1 METWAE
7 AYEFTYLA
15 PTICRNITASE
26 RLLRVNEY
34 WENGDPDYVDGAE
47 SIKVLV
53 DRVKR
58 TIAKLRAGETSL
70 SVQSC
75 QVYCMLY
82 PADKTAM
89 TGLDRTDAGI
99 SSDASTQKHGIY

>member
-53 DRVKR
+53 ERVKR
-58 TIAKLRAGETSL
+58 TIAKLWERPEK
-70 SVQSC
+70 
-75 QVYCMLY
+75 QVFLFSHVRFIVCCILLIKQ
-82 PADKTAM
+82 P
-89 TGLDRTDAGI
+89 
-99 SSDASTQKHGIY
+99 